1 MNVGEYGLALNVNV
15 NYTLTGFTTLTLDI
29 TRPLGTAIS
38 RTGAD
43 VTAPAVPLVTGTDM
57 GTFAANQYA
66 KYTIKAGDLTEA
78 GEYTVRLTYTDATK
92 RLISDAT
99 SFTVNA

>member
-1 MNVGEYGLALNVNV
+1 MNVGEYGLSLNVNV

-29 TRPLGTAIS
+29 TRPSGSAIS

-43 VTAPAVPLVTGTDM
+43 VTAPAVALVTPDM
-57 GTFAANQYA
+57 GTFAASQYA
-66 KYTIKAGDLTEA
+66 KYIIKTGDLTEA
-78 GEYTVRLTYTDATK
+78 GEYTVRLTYTDASK
-92 RLISDAT
+92 RLISDST